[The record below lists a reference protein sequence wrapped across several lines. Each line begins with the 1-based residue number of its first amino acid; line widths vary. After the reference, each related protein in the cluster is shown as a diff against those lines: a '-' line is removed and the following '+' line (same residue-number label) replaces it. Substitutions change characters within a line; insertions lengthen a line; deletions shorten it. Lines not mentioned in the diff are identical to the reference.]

1 MIIGISRV
9 GIGRIGIRSDSS
21 QLLEMLTSA
30 NIFQRI
36 ALSTASNASIVDIF
50 LAYIES
56 NADIDAYSHRE
67 VLTNA
72 TVIGS
77 PSIEMSTGANVASQ
91 LLLDILTNASISI
104 TDLVEMLTGASIIGP
119 KDVSLLTGA
128 SILSYAYAQVLS
140 TADLADLIPV
150 ELTTGAYL
158 SEYVTS
164 ELETNACIRPL
175 REFGQLSRI
184 PTNAYILDLRYWAI
198 GPYAGWMNISGMVA
212 DPTPKG
218 FGIKAVHQ
226 QIPGGRRTVLL
237 DKGLDG
243 GEYGFSI
250 YFGSDRN
257 RQAFQLLVNNDAE
270 DLELFA
276 GRSDRFYYVKKASLE
291 PLKDK
296 RYAGPAA
303 KVNCLIEDPYLYHAI
318 DQGLDLGACPLPTTS
333 TSCYNYGT
341 AEAPFLFKIGGFYAS
356 GQLTLPYVKCLS
368 GAVEKA
374 SLSLGPG
381 LLSGEYAELTREG
394 AAKYFITHTYA
405 DDYSTNNY
413 WQYDTVQSGCS
424 LSGGQVSVPAGAWF
438 YYKFQGYPLKDD
450 IQLEATIT
458 TATSPIIQYSTDG
471 TNWSTAI
478 AASEIVTGKKKIYY
492 LSGTEK
498 KSTVYIR
505 FYSPAG
511 SSMTIQDVSFTMERD
526 ISAQAAQI
534 PAVPVGESRT
544 LQITGS
550 GSTKARITTTFRAR
564 WQAQ

>member
-9 GIGRIGIRSDSS
+9 GIGRLGIRSDSN
-21 QLLEMLTSA
+21 LALEMLTNA

-36 ALSTASNASIVDIF
+36 ALSTECNASIVDVL
-50 LAYIES
+50 LAYVES
-56 NADIDAYSHRE
+56 SADIDAYNHRE
-67 VLTNA
+67 VFTNA
-72 TVIGS
+72 TIIGS
-77 PSIEMSTGANVASQ
+77 EIVELLTTANIASQ
-91 LLLDILTNASISI
+91 PLLELLTNCSI
-104 TDLVEMLTGASIIGP
+104 TITALAEMLTGASIIGP
-119 KDVSLLTGA
+119 KDVSVLTGA
-128 SILSYAYAQVLS
+128 SILSYAYAQLMS
-140 TADLADLIPV
+140 TANLADLVPV
-150 ELTTGAYL
+150 ELATGAYI
-158 SEYVTS
+158 SEYVTP
-164 ELETNACIRPL
+164 ELETNAYLASYR
-175 REFGQLSRI
+175 GSTM
-184 PTNAYILDLRYWAI
+184 PTNAYIVDHRYWAI
-198 GPYAGWMNISGMVA
+198 GPYAGWMNLSGMVA
-212 DPTPKG
+212 DPNPKG
-218 FGIKAVHQ
+218 FGIKTSHQ
-226 QIPGGRRTVLL
+226 AIPGGRRTVLL
-237 DKGLDG
+237 DKGLEG
-243 GEYGFSI
+243 GEYGFSV
-250 YFGSDRN
+250 YFGSDAN
-257 RQAFQLLVNNDAE
+257 RQAFQLIANNDAE
-270 DLELFA
+270 DLQLFA
-276 GRSDRFYYVKKASLE
+276 GRSDRFYWVKKVSLE

-303 KVNCLIEDPYLYHAI
+303 KVTCLMEDPYLYHAI

-356 GQLTLPYVKCLS
+356 GQLTLPYVKCFS
-368 GAVEKA
+368 GSTEKT
-374 SLSLGPG
+374 SLYLGPG
-381 LLSGEYAELTREG
+381 LLSAEYAELTREG
-394 AAKYFITHTYA
+394 AEKYLLTHTYA

-534 PAVPVGESRT
+534 PMVPVEEART
-544 LQITGS
+544 LQITGT
-550 GSTKARITTTFRAR
+550 GSTKAKITTTFRSR
-564 WQAQ
+564 WQSQ

>member
-91 LLLDILTNASISI
+91 LLLDILTNASITI

-140 TADLADLIPV
+140 AANLADLIPV

-164 ELETNACIRPL
+164 ELETNAYLASYRA
-175 REFGQLSRI
+175 STI

-318 DQGLDLGACPLPTTS
+318 DQGLDLGACPLPQIS
-333 TSCYNYGT
+333 TSMYNYGT
-341 AEAPFLFKIGGFYAS
+341 AEALVLFKIGGFYAS
-356 GQLTLPYVKCLS
+356 GQLTLLYVKCMS
-368 GAVEKA
+368 GAVEKT
-374 SLSLGPG
+374 SLYLSPG

-413 WQYDTVQSGCS
+413 WQYDAVQSGCS
-424 LSGGQVSVPAGAWF
+424 LSGGQVSVPSGAWF
-438 YYKFQGYPLKDD
+438 YYKFQGHPLKDD

-458 TATSPIIQYSTDG
+458 TTTSPIIQYSTDG
-471 TNWSTAI
+471 ATWQTAI
-478 AASEIVTGKKKIYY
+478 AATEIVTGKKTIYY

-511 SSMTIQDVSFTMERD
+511 SSMTIQDASFSMERD

-550 GSTKARITTTFRAR
+550 GSTKARITTAFRAR